1 MQEPLEAGE
10 ETNKFSLFSSSLFL
24 RKDDSSMQ
32 FNRLC
37 REDESFDPFCNLF
50 HDERVSTFRL

>member
-10 ETNKFSLFSSSLFL
+10 ETNKFFLFFKFTLFE
-24 RKDDSSMQ
+24 KEEEKCVVQ
-32 FNRLC
+32 QTVAQ
-37 REDESFDPFCNLF
+37 DESFDPFCNLF